1 MNQLQLVDQIE
12 SKLTAVHNIKQDLLK
27 YTSKV
32 SKRLSIFYSFFKTN
46 LLSFKYE
53 CDLQIASMRFVT
65 ESVNSATIQILKLQ
79 SDENLTQLKNE
90 FEQEK
95 RKNIGNFFISFN
107 ILKFNQ
113 AIKKKI
119 SLFSLPLNRK
129 L

>member
-1 MNQLQLVDQIE
+1 
-12 SKLTAVHNIKQDLLK
+12 
-27 YTSKV
+27 
-32 SKRLSIFYSFFKTN
+32 
-46 LLSFKYE
+46 
-53 CDLQIASMRFVT
+53 MRFVT